1 MKFEIARLK
10 RRGSRLAVAWLSIV
24 WSSVALAQST
34 APPVPSP
41 NPEPVAAAPAA
52 APAPAEAARRTMTV
66 EERLQKLEGMNQRLL
81 EQNQQLTHELKT
93 VTEKVNA
100 PDSPGAQRR
109 IIPVVQ
115 PPAGGAN
122 TLTTQPTTGS
132 AFGGG
137 ELMAQ
142 PSGPAPPGPGPGAN
156 ILFTQPMSGSAFG
169 GGELM
174 AQPSAPYSGGPGPGA
189 NVLGAEPSA
198 ASAYGGT
205 ELLAFDEREQDIR
218 GREMKG
224 AFGRKFIN
232 NGLWFSSPNRNFL
245 FHAGGQFQLD
255 TTWFQA
261 GNTVQFGPRG
271 IGKLR
276 DGTNPRLLRLR
287 FEGAMYE
294 NFLYNFEF
302 DFANSILQQQGITGP
317 FGPLTSTFNTPA
329 AMVPIPTE
337 VWVGERNIPIIG
349 NLRIGNTK
357 EPFGFEQLVSTRFQ
371 NFMERSFNNDAF
383 YAGLTQGY
391 KPGVMAF
398 NTAFDL
404 RMTWAAG
411 VFKNVTNP
419 WDFQVGG
426 GNWAETMRVTGLLL
440 YEDEGREVVHLGIT
454 GRNSGY
460 DNGTSRFRVRGP
472 ERSGLNQ
479 EWDNYAD
486 TGAFHSSGGQQ
497 DINLESVN
505 VFGPWTIDAEY
516 DFHFNHNSWL
526 GGANGT
532 RQTSVGTL
540 FYSGGY
546 VEVLYFLT
554 GEHRAYIRE
563 GAIYDRVIPRQD
575 AFWIKGK
582 DGKPNTHGWGAWQ
595 VGIRYNYLNLN
606 DKGINGGVLNDITLG
621 LNWFLNPNMKL
632 QFNYSVTDRHSPAS
646 PGQPIGQSDGTIQ
659 GFGMRLAMD
668 F

>member
-10 RRGSRLAVAWLSIV
+10 RRGSRLAVAWLSLV

-41 NPEPVAAAPAA
+41 NPQPVAAGSGSGRGRSANDDGRGA
-52 APAPAEAARRTMTV
+52 APETGGDEPTTPRAEPAVDSRTEDRHAESQCTESPGCTASDNSGRTAPCWRCQHPHHPADDGVRLWWWRAHGPAER
-66 EERLQKLEGMNQRLL
+66 
-81 EQNQQLTHELKT
+81 
-93 VTEKVNA
+93 
-100 PDSPGAQRR
+100 S
-109 IIPVVQ
+109 
-115 PPAGGAN
+115 
-122 TLTTQPTTGS
+122 GS
-132 AFGGG
+132 
-137 ELMAQ
+137 
-142 PSGPAPPGPGPGAN
+142 PGPGPGAN

-169 GGELM
+169 GGGLM
-174 AQPSAPYSGGPGPGA
+174 AQPGVSYSGGPGPAPTSSG
-189 NVLGAEPSA
+189 LSQRG
-198 ASAYGGT
+198 
-205 ELLAFDEREQDIR
+205 ERLRRHRTPRFRRKEQDIR

-245 FHAGGQFQLD
+245 FHAGGHFQLD

-294 NFLYNFEF
+294 NFLYKFEF
-302 DFANSILQQQGITGP
+302 DVANSILQQQGITGP

-371 NFMERSFNNDAF
+371 NFMERSFNNDAL
-383 YAGLTQGY
+383 YAGSTQGY

-460 DNGTSRFRVRGP
+460 DNGTDRFRVRGP
-472 ERSGLNQ
+472 KRSGLNQ

-486 TGAFHSSGGQQ
+486 TGAFHSSGGRAGYQPR
-497 DINLESVN
+497 V
-505 VFGPWTIDAEY
+505 
-516 DFHFNHNSWL
+516 
-526 GGANGT
+526 
-532 RQTSVGTL
+532 RQCV
-540 FYSGGY
+540 
-546 VEVLYFLT
+546 
-554 GEHRAYIRE
+554 RAVD
-563 GAIYDRVIPRQD
+563 DRCGVRLPLQPQFV
-575 AFWIKGK
+575 A
-582 DGKPNTHGWGAWQ
+582 GWGKRDSPRRAW
-595 VGIRYNYLNLN
+595 GRSS
-606 DKGINGGVLNDITLG
+606 T
-621 LNWFLNPNMKL
+621 WAAT
-632 QFNYSVTDRHSPAS
+632 SRSCTS
-646 PGQPIGQSDGTIQ
+646 
-659 GFGMRLAMD
+659 
-668 F
+668 